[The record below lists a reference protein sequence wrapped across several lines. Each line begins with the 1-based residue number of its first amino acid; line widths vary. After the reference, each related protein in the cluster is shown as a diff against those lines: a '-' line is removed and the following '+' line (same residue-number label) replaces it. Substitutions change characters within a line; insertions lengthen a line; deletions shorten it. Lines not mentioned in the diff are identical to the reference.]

1 MNALFIQ
8 KAKSKAAL
16 AELAAQFI
24 AESATAAIADRGRFA
39 IALAGGST
47 PREAYVH
54 LAKRNDVDWARW
66 HVFFGDERCVPP
78 DHADSNFRM
87 AHEALLAHVPIPE
100 THVHRIEAEREDRQA
115 AALDYETC
123 LRGVLSN
130 PGDPILDLVL
140 LGIGE
145 DGHTASIF
153 PDCVELAQGP
163 DLVVPVLKTAREP
176 TTAQWRLTLTYP
188 VLNAARC
195 VAFLTAGSAKA
206 PIVKRVFAVQEPVPL
221 PAARVK
227 PTRGDLVL
235 LADHAASAQLFD
247 S

>member
-1 MNALFIQ
+1 
-8 KAKSKAAL
+8 
-16 AELAAQFI
+16 
-24 AESATAAIADRGRFA
+24 
-39 IALAGGST
+39 
-47 PREAYVH
+47 
-54 LAKRNDVDWARW
+54 
-66 HVFFGDERCVPP
+66 VFFGDERCVPP

>member
-16 AELAAQFI
+16 ADLAAQFI
-24 AESATAAIADRGRFA
+24 AESAATAIADRGRFT

-47 PREAYVH
+47 PREAYVR
-54 LAKRNDVDWARW
+54 LAKRPDIEWSRW

-78 DHADSNFRM
+78 DHADSNYRM
-87 AHEALLAHVPIPE
+87 AHEALLAHVPIPT
-100 THVHRIEAEREDRQA
+100 THVDRLEGEREDRQA

-123 LRGVLSN
+123 LRGMLPN

-153 PDCVELAQGP
+153 PDCVELAEGP
-163 DLVVPVLKTAREP
+163 DLVVPVQKHASGASVP
-176 TTAQWRLTLTYP
+176 QWRLTMTYP
-188 VLNAARC
+188 LLNAARC
-195 VAFLTAGSAKA
+195 VAFLTAGAAKA

>member
-1 MNALFIQ
+1 VNALFIQ

>member
-8 KAKSKAAL
+8 KAKSAL
-16 AELAAQFI
+16 ADLAAQFI
-24 AESATAAIADRGRFA
+24 AETAAAAIADRGRFSV
-39 IALAGGST
+39 ALAGGST
-47 PREAYVH
+47 PREAYVR
-54 LAKRNDVDWARW
+54 LAKRSDVDWSRW

-78 DHADSNFRM
+78 EHADSNFRM
-87 AHEALLAHVPIPE
+87 AHEALLAHVPIPA
-100 THVHRIEAEREDRQA
+100 THVHRIEGEREDRQA

-123 LRGVLSN
+123 LRGVLTN
-130 PGDPILDLVL
+130 PGDPVLDLVL

-153 PDCVELAQGP
+153 PDCVEVAEGP
-163 DLVVPVLKTAREP
+163 DLVVPVLKAARDRSAE
-176 TTAQWRLTLTYP
+176 QWRLTLTYP

-195 VAFLTAGSAKA
+195 VAFLTAGAGKA
-206 PIVKRVFAVQEPVPL
+206 PIVKRVFAVQETVPL

-235 LADHAASAQLFD
+235 LADHAASALLFD